1 MTELRKLKITPTVS
15 KGATIVFSIQGRSTN
30 FQDRKPIAINI
41 EQDGCYDVVVV
52 CIGNSG
58 NKASVKFEAVHKDFG
73 VYVCTP
79 SGKPSW
85 TDFSDLETK
94 IPTGESAWLSAS
106 KISIRKKSDKP
117 AN

>member
-1 MTELRKLKITPTVS
+1 MTELRKLKVTPTVS

-30 FQDRKPIAINI
+30 FPDGKPIEINI

-58 NKASVKFEAVHKDFG
+58 NKASAKFEAVHKDFD
-73 VYVCTP
+73 VYVCIP
-79 SGKPSW
+79 SSKPSW
-85 TDFSDLETK
+85 TNFGDLDSR
-94 IPTGESAWLSAS
+94 IPAGESAWLSAS

-117 AN
+117 TN